1 MKPRWAYIWEYT
13 DLESGERRRTYVA
26 VTPAEFDSL
35 TGQFLDES
43 DARPIEETKV
53 DRNVVRLSAP
63 PARRVPQMPKFDA
76 PNDLELR
83 ALWRKHRDQEIRRLI
98 LEIVTLRKSLL
109 DILERW
115 ESINRETTDR
125 GDLGGPF
132 GHWRKLYF
140 AVRDHLRRAGLM

>member
-13 DLESGERRRTYVA
+13 DLESGRRRRTHVA
-26 VTPAEFDSL
+26 VTRAEFDSL

-53 DRNVVRLSAP
+53 DRNLVRLRDPSVG
-63 PARRVPQMPKFDA
+63 RVPLMPKFDA
-76 PNDLELR
+76 PNELELR
-83 ALWRKHRDQEIRRLI
+83 AMWRAHRDPEIRRLI

-115 ESINRETTDR
+115 ESINRETEDR

-140 AVRDHLRRAGLM
+140 AVRDHVRRAGLM

>member
-1 MKPRWAYIWEYT
+1 M
-13 DLESGERRRTYVA
+13 
-26 VTPAEFDSL
+26 
-35 TGQFLDES
+35 
-43 DARPIEETKV
+43 

-83 ALWRKHRDQEIRRLI
+83 TLWRTHRDPEIRRLI

-115 ESINRETTDR
+115 ESINRETADL